1 MWHCC
6 FGFVFSYIMLLAAT
20 ILSDLLE
27 LDYLFGHLLQL
38 VVALHLIFGLL
49 QYFACKCKNASAFY
63 FILLFIYYYYIFI
76 S

>member
-49 QYFACKCKNASAFY
+49 QYFACKCKNASAF
-63 FILLFIYYYYIFI
+63 FIYYLFIIIIFL
-76 S
+76 

>member
-1 MWHCC
+1 
-6 FGFVFSYIMLLAAT
+6 MLLAAI

-27 LDYLFGHLLQL
+27 LDYLFGHLLLL

-49 QYFACKCKNASAFY
+49 QYFACKCKNAGA
-63 FILLFIYYYYIFI
+63 I